1 MQNQINELSVDNI
14 TMPLNMKTRL
24 SRIRYKRAESWTFG
38 EFEKLK
44 KDFVDGKRIKKMAV
58 ELGRTE
64 SAVNKF
70 LSRSGIRKN
79 NGVKKQ
85 CCNRNNKPI
94 KLKSTSSNS
103 VSAKTSTQNE
113 IFVRF
118 EAVLSYLESKHVVIT
133 KNTENS
139 KFFRD
144 EDYKLGDRPASKM
157 KLLLLANRLRLE
169 ERAPIFIVTDII
181 W

>member
-1 MQNQINELSVDNI
+1 MQNQSNAVGMDNGTI
-14 TMPLNMKTRL
+14 PLNTKTRF
-24 SRIRYKRAESWTFG
+24 SRIRYKRADSWTFG

-85 CCNRNNKPI
+85 CCNRNIKPV
-94 KLKSTSSNS
+94 KDKSTTPKI
-103 VSAKTSTQNE
+103 VSEKINTQNE

-133 KNTENS
+133 KNTENIR
-139 KFFRD
+139 FFKD
-144 EDYKLGDRPASKM
+144 EDYKLGDRPASKT

-169 ERAPIFIVTDII
+169 ERAPIFIITDII